1 MTPIQYISFSSHPTH
16 LKINDTRNIFFS
28 EISSENIRIRNSKSD
43 ISIATKGERLENKIQ
58 KIHKTQNLVTYVHE
72 RPKIPQ

>member
-58 KIHKTQNLVTYVHE
+58 KTQNFVTYVHE

>member
-58 KIHKTQNLVTYVHE
+58 KTQHFVTYVHE